1 MKKRVISWLLCL
13 ALCLS
18 MLPMAALAEDVQ
30 APEGPAPSMNEPQ
43 PEPRAKENETP
54 APEPEKKVQSELMT
68 AEKLL
73 MPLASGETFSLSP
86 IYVMQNSAEISDD
99 ITDTGVLKQ
108 SVNVVIYIYGLTKD
122 QVASLL
128 PATVHGIKASVDGVE
143 VSSGG
148 FYDET
153 AGGWRHTWSFTPTK
167 NEYTIDFSINYEG
180 TEQTA
185 QRTIKFES
193 CKHPSRNNA
202 GKCSQCGATLVAEI
216 NSATYYAS
224 LSEAL
229 DAAQTI
235 DDCTITLL
243 DDAGLS
249 GDYTV
254 TKGKFTI
261 DLKTFSQGSGTIN
274 VAGTADVT
282 VKNESAGQFEGNFC
296 WSGADAKLTLAEGSA
311 YANLSVAVTGKT
323 VADLLP
329 GGCGYQ
335 VSGNWV
341 SESALSQTTIQN
353 VLVKKAPFTV
363 GDFSVNSSAYYIN
376 VPFTIS
382 ASVRSSSFPN
392 GHIDFDYCLY
402 IDGIQKKTGNQNTY
416 YQLSMDCTLED
427 GNQHTAKLVVSYNGY
442 SVTKT
447 LMLQAVACP
456 HTIIGQTTG
465 QCNVCKLQMAA
476 YVLDKGKYVQDRRY
490 YKTFKEALDNV
501 WITLGTTDC
510 TLGIFEDT
518 TVSSAITKD
527 LIFQKHTLTLC
538 LNGKTLECTG
548 EALFRALKLWDLII
562 QGENGTLK
570 ANSSTG
576 VINASSGASLIIYG
590 PITITNTNQNGYGI
604 YTQGSSGDLANVEIH
619 ANKGNSVG
627 SLYVNGGNV
636 RLNSGTAG
644 KVEVQGLNSLFYVAG
659 GGNAAVAG
667 AVTVQGNGRLATG
680 YGYNPVFEDVV
691 TIKSDGWASLRQG
704 EFRKTLK
711 LEPGTYNKTLR
722 GLLSNGA
729 DDFYIGGVYQK
740 DAKEQ
745 TEISADGEN
754 YVTIGRGHT
763 HDYDDNGK
771 CRYCDAEAEAKLYF
785 EDNGVSKNE
794 FGSFTTMLAKAQDYE
809 NSSLVL
815 WKDSMLYSDA
825 TVTKGKFYIS
835 GGTKRLQSNGTAA
848 LVISG
853 GDVQIT
859 EITVDR
865 LKVKDTGKLTLNG
878 GKYYAIDVTDS
889 TYANYGGILGAAKG
903 YKTASGWET
912 ASTIG
917 ADEKSFTV
925 TGTPKEVAFLP
936 LRSVTISLDGEMTVP
951 YGTSVKF
958 TATVE
963 SNSSSGITYKW
974 FCDGVEIPDET
985 TNELTVT
992 KDIGSY
998 EYRCDVTRDGYTL
1011 SSNTVQL
1018 TVQRIDLS
1026 SAALSATIQTR
1037 AYDGTTS
1044 AKIED
1049 GSSLTLGNMTVPASA
1064 YTLSAVFADRN
1075 VGADKD
1081 VTVTVTLTNTNY
1093 CFGYDANKRPIM
1105 EETFETTG
1113 TITKNTSHMEQTKTV
1128 DVYSGIAHTYTIDLD
1143 ACLSNLQNLGF
1154 ESYEITE
1161 KNIVVAKLIDA
1172 NQVVL
1177 EGHSLKI
1184 PVKAVVTAPDTE
1196 AAQFTITVTCKNY
1209 SNVTI
1214 RVRVITKDR
1223 LQVTASATPSKTELT
1238 YGKRLDTIALS
1249 GTTDPTTIQ
1258 GTFAWQTPDA
1268 ILDAG
1273 RHADLVWKF
1282 IPADYTY
1289 AEASGT
1295 AEIIVKQAKLTDPA
1309 PVTLTVYNGWAGTYE
1324 AALPELPTLEEGLRF
1339 GDSAVYGAPVVS
1351 ADEYYSSGATLKMV
1365 GGKQGV
1371 SIPILKNETTK
1382 EGQVGT
1388 ITVQYTSQNYEPVT
1402 LAINLVAKNRTAPTF
1417 ILTADHDTLSGGGKV
1432 TLTLERGNL
1441 PDGAVVTVS
1450 GTDEAGNA
1458 VTLTDNGDGTYSAT
1472 LPNKTQT
1479 YTFIAAYDGSQTIAP
1494 KTDFTTVKVQQR
1506 SSGGG
1511 EPAKPSFPVKISN
1524 SGDKKTA
1531 EIDLSGTKSGIT
1543 DVTLPTDAVKK
1554 IVDSDVV
1561 SLTVK
1566 LPDVTVSFD
1575 DKALAAVAEQSSG
1588 ADLSLS
1594 VNVGTANNSNLTD
1607 AQKNAITGAR
1617 ELSVIE
1623 VSLSSNGEK
1632 ISNFNGGSVTI
1643 DVPFQ
1648 WSMKGLL
1655 RAYYIDE
1662 NGNKSAIDVTYKNG
1676 VATLVLN
1683 HFSTYVVEA
1692 VDALSFTDVSAK
1704 AYHFDAV
1711 AWAVKN
1717 KITSGQSDTL
1727 FAPDASCTRAQMVT
1741 FLWRANGSPEPT
1753 VTELPFTD
1761 VAADAY
1767 YAKAVLWAVENGITT
1782 GTSDTTF
1789 DPDGVVTRAEA
1800 VTFLWRSAGNPAA
1813 EGKLFADVESTKYY
1827 AEAVRWAVANG
1838 VTKGVSDTSFAPGSA
1853 CTRAQI
1859 VTFLYRNC
1867 TNK

>member
-148 FYDET
+148 SYDET

-167 NEYTIDFSINYEG
+167 NEYTIDFSINYDG

-202 GKCSQCGATLVAEI
+202 GKCSQCGAALVAEI

-282 VKNESAGQFEGNFC
+282 VKNESAGQFEGKFC

-311 YANLSVAVTGKT
+311 YANLSVTVTGKT

-335 VSGNWV
+335 SSLNNWV
-341 SESALSQTTIQN
+341 NESALSQTTIQN

-363 GDFSVNSSAYYIN
+363 DYFSVNSSSYYIN

-392 GHIDFDYCLY
+392 GHIDFDYYLY
-402 IDGIQKKTGNQNTY
+402 IDGIEKKTGNQNTHS
-416 YQLSMDCTLED
+416 QLSMDDCTLED

-456 HTIIGQTTG
+456 HTTIGQTTG
-465 QCNVCKLQMAA
+465 QCTVCNLQMAA
-476 YVLDKGKYVQDRRY
+476 YVLDKGKYVQNRRY

-518 TVSSAITKD
+518 TVSSAITRD
-527 LIFQKHTLTLC
+527 LISQRHTLTLC

-576 VINASSGASLIIYG
+576 VINASSGASLTIYG

-604 YTQGSSGDLANVEIH
+604 YTQGSSGDLANVEIY
-619 ANKGNSVG
+619 AEQGNSVG
-627 SLYVNGGNV
+627 SLYVNGGEV
-636 RLNSGTAG
+636 RLNGGTAG
-644 KVEVQGLNSLFYVAG
+644 KVKVQGLNSLFYVAG
-659 GGNAAVAG
+659 GGRAAVSG
-667 AVTVQGNGRLATG
+667 TVTVQENGKLETG
-680 YGYNPVFEDVV
+680 HGYDPVFEDDV

-722 GLLSNGA
+722 RLLFNGA

-740 DAKEQ
+740 NAKEQ
-745 TEISADGEN
+745 TEISANGEN
-754 YVTIGRGHT
+754 YVTTGRGHT
-763 HDYDDNGK
+763 HDYDNTGK
-771 CRYCDAEAEAKLYF
+771 CKYCDAEAEAKLYF
-785 EDNGVSKNE
+785 DDNGVSKSE
-794 FGSFTTMLAKAQDYE
+794 FGSFTTMLTKAQDYE
-809 NSSLVL
+809 NSNLVL

-835 GGTKRLQSNGTAA
+835 GSTKRLQSNGTAA

-865 LKVKDTGKLTLNG
+865 LKVTGEGKLTLNG
-878 GKYYAIDVTDS
+878 GKYYAIDVAGS
-889 TYANYGGILGAAKG
+889 TYENYGQLLPDGYAFKTSSGWESKASITNKSFDVTSTNAPKSVEKPPFDSVSVAPAITTANYGK
-903 YKTASGWET
+903 
-912 ASTIG
+912 
-917 ADEKSFTV
+917 
-925 TGTPKEVAFLP
+925 P
-936 LRSVTISLDGEMTVP
+936 MT
-951 YGTSVKF
+951 F
-958 TATVE
+958 TATVTRDD
-963 SNSSSGITYKW
+963 SSKALSYQWYTVAINGTKTAIEGAT
-974 FCDGVEIPDET
+974 GVT
-985 TNELTVT
+985 LTVNEAVGT
-992 KDIGSY
+992 Y
-998 EYRCDVTRDGYTL
+998 QYLCQVTCEDYTL

-1026 SAALSATIQTR
+1026 DAALSATIAER
-1037 AYDGTTS
+1037 AYDGS
-1044 AKIED
+1044 ASATVTASSI
-1049 GSSLTLGNMTVPASA
+1049 GSSLTAGTDYTISA
-1064 YTLSAVFADRN
+1064 EFEDANA
-1075 VGADKD
+1075 GKGKK
-1081 VTVTVTLTNTNY
+1081 VTVKVTLTNRNY
-1093 CFGYDANKRPIM
+1093 CFGYKSDGTPIM
-1105 EETFETTG
+1105 EKTFEATG
-1113 TITKNTSHMEQTKTV
+1113 TITKNTDSREPISVHENI
-1128 DVYSGIAHTYTIDLD
+1128 YNSAAHTYKFDLD
-1143 ACLSNLQNLGF
+1143 SYLTAIKDDLGTMSYGMPEPHSLQNGIGTPVLKGHTLKLPVSAIRWASETWLGR
-1154 ESYEITE
+1154 IT
-1161 KNIVVAKLIDA
+1161 
-1172 NQVVL
+1172 
-1177 EGHSLKI
+1177 I
-1184 PVKAVVTAPDTE
+1184 PVNSQNYANVSIEIRLNLVERTA
-1196 AAQFTITVTCKNY
+1196 
-1209 SNVTI
+1209 
-1214 RVRVITKDR
+1214 
-1223 LQVTASATPSKTELT
+1223 VTASATPSKSELT
-1238 YGKRLDTIALS
+1238 YGEKLGSITLS
-1249 GTTDPTTIQ
+1249 GKTTPKLE

-1268 ILDAG
+1268 ILDVG
-1273 RHADLVWKF
+1273 TYTELGWKF
-1282 IPADYTY
+1282 TPDNYTY

-1295 AEIIVKQAKLTDPA
+1295 AEITVKQDKLTDPA
-1309 PVTLTVYNGWAGTYE
+1309 PVTLTIYNGWAATYE
-1324 AALPELPTLEEGLRF
+1324 AALPALPALAEGLRF
-1339 GDSAVYGAPVVS
+1339 GNDAAAYGTPVVS
-1351 ADEYYSSGATLKMV
+1351 ADGYYSSGATLKMV

-1382 EGQVGT
+1382 EGKVGT

-1479 YTFIAAYDGSQTIAP
+1479 YTFIAVYDESQTIAP
-1494 KTDFTTVKVQQR
+1494 KTDIATVKVQQR
-1506 SSGGG
+1506 SSGG

-1524 SGDKKTA
+1524 SGDGVAKVDKSYASAGNKVTITVTPGRNA
-1531 EIDLSGTKSGIT
+1531 TVQRITVTDEDGERLKLTENRDGTY
-1543 DVTLPTDAVKK
+1543 
-1554 IVDSDVV
+1554 
-1561 SLTVK
+1561 
-1566 LPDVTVSFD
+1566 SFTMP
-1575 DKALAAVAEQSSG
+1575 S
-1588 ADLSLS
+1588 
-1594 VNVGTANNSNLTD
+1594 GTANVYVRFSGSGLPFADVPSGSWYYDDVAYVYDTGLMTGLTATAFGPNLSTTRGM
-1607 AQKNAITGAR
+1607 I
-1617 ELSVIE
+1617 
-1623 VSLSSNGEK
+1623 
-1632 ISNFNGGSVTI
+1632 VTI
-1643 DVPFQ
+1643 LWRMENEPAAKHGCPFADVRRG
-1648 WSMKGLL
+1648 S
-1655 RAYYIDE
+1655 YYEQAIAWASE
-1662 NGNKSAIDVTYKNG
+1662 NGIVTG
-1676 VATLVLN
+1676 
-1683 HFSTYVVEA
+1683 
-1692 VDALSFTDVSAK
+1692 
-1704 AYHFDAV
+1704 FDAS
-1711 AWAVKN
+1711 
-1717 KITSGQSDTL
+1717 T
-1727 FAPDASCTRAQMVT
+1727 FAPDRAITREQLAAILFRFAAYRGMDAVTLRENLSSFQDQAAISAYAVSALNWAVGEGLMQGTGDKLEPTGSATRAQ
-1741 FLWRANGSPEPT
+1741 
-1753 VTELPFTD
+1753 
-1761 VAADAY
+1761 VAAM
-1767 YAKAVLWAVENGITT
+1767 LRRFI
-1782 GTSDTTF
+1782 
-1789 DPDGVVTRAEA
+1789 
-1800 VTFLWRSAGNPAA
+1800 
-1813 EGKLFADVESTKYY
+1813 
-1827 AEAVRWAVANG
+1827 
-1838 VTKGVSDTSFAPGSA
+1838 
-1853 CTRAQI
+1853 Q
-1859 VTFLYRNC
+1859 RNF
-1867 TNK
+1867 

>member
-889 TYANYGGILGAAKG
+889 TYANYGKLLATNRAFKHQ
-903 YKTASGWET
+903 TNWESKSSIT
-912 ASTIG
+912 
-917 ADEKSFTV
+917 DKSFDV
-925 TGTPKEVAFLP
+925 TSTNAPKSVEKPPFDSV
-936 LRSVTISLDGEMTVP
+936 SVTPAITTANYGKPMT
-951 YGTSVKF
+951 F
-958 TATVE
+958 TATVTRDD
-963 SNSSSGITYKW
+963 SSKALSYQWYTVAINGTKTAIEGAT
-974 FCDGVEIPDET
+974 GAT
-985 TNELTVT
+985 LTVNEAVGT
-992 KDIGSY
+992 Y
-998 EYRCDVTRDGYTL
+998 QYLCQVTCEDYML

-1037 AYDGTTS
+1037 AYDGKYKAT
-1044 AKIED
+1044 IED

-1093 CFGYDANKRPIM
+1093 CFGYDVNKQPIM

-1113 TITKNTSHMEQTKTV
+1113 TIKQDTTPKLISKDENIYNSAANTYEF
-1128 DVYSGIAHTYTIDLD
+1128 DLD
-1143 ACLSNLQNLGF
+1143 SYLTAIKDDLGTMSYGMPEPHSLQNG
-1154 ESYEITE
+1154 IGTP
-1161 KNIVVAKLIDA
+1161 
-1172 NQVVL
+1172 VL
-1177 EGHSLKI
+1177 EGHTLKLPVSAIRWASETSLGRITI
-1184 PVKAVVTAPDTE
+1184 PVNSQNYANVSIEIRLNLVERTA
-1196 AAQFTITVTCKNY
+1196 
-1209 SNVTI
+1209 
-1214 RVRVITKDR
+1214 
-1223 LQVTASATPSKTELT
+1223 VTASATPSKTELT
-1238 YGKRLDTIALS
+1238 YGERLNTIALS

-1273 RHADLVWKF
+1273 TYTELGWKF
-1282 IPADYTY
+1282 IPVDYTY

-1295 AEIIVKQAKLTDPA
+1295 AAITVKRAKLTDPA
-1309 PVTLTVYNGWAGTYE
+1309 PVTLTIYNGWAATYE

-1388 ITVQYTSQNYEPVT
+1388 ITVQYTSQNYKPVT
-1402 LAINLVAKNRTAPTF
+1402 LDINLVAKNRTVPAF

-1432 TLTLERGNL
+1432 TLTLARGNL

-1524 SGDKKTA
+1524 SGDGVAKV
-1531 EIDLSGTKSGIT
+1531 DKSYASAGDKVTIT
-1543 DVTLPTDAVKK
+1543 VTP
-1554 IVDSDVV
+1554 
-1561 SLTVK
+1561 
-1566 LPDVTVSFD
+1566 
-1575 DKALAAVAEQSSG
+1575 G
-1588 ADLSLS
+1588 R
-1594 VNVGTANNSNLTD
+1594 N
-1607 AQKNAITGAR
+1607 
-1617 ELSVIE
+1617 
-1623 VSLSSNGEK
+1623 
-1632 ISNFNGGSVTI
+1632 GSVQRITVTDEDGQRLKLTENRDGTYSFTMPNGAANVYARFSGSGLPFA
-1643 DVPFQ
+1643 DVPSGS
-1648 WSMKGLL
+1648 WYYDDVAYVYDTGLMTGL
-1655 RAYYIDE
+1655 TATTFGPNLSTTRGMIVTILWRMENEPAAKHGCPFADVRRGSYYEQAIAWASE
-1662 NGNKSAIDVTYKNG
+1662 NGIVTG
-1676 VATLVLN
+1676 
-1683 HFSTYVVEA
+1683 
-1692 VDALSFTDVSAK
+1692 
-1704 AYHFDAV
+1704 FDAS
-1711 AWAVKN
+1711 
-1717 KITSGQSDTL
+1717 T
-1727 FAPDASCTRAQMVT
+1727 FAPDRAITREQLAAILFRFAAYRGMDAVTLRETLSSFQDQAAISVYAVSALNWAVSEGLMQGTGDKLEPTGNATRAQ
-1741 FLWRANGSPEPT
+1741 
-1753 VTELPFTD
+1753 
-1761 VAADAY
+1761 VAAM
-1767 YAKAVLWAVENGITT
+1767 LRR
-1782 GTSDTTF
+1782 F
-1789 DPDGVVTRAEA
+1789 M
-1800 VTFLWRSAGNPAA
+1800 
-1813 EGKLFADVESTKYY
+1813 
-1827 AEAVRWAVANG
+1827 
-1838 VTKGVSDTSFAPGSA
+1838 
-1853 CTRAQI
+1853 Q
-1859 VTFLYRNC
+1859 RNF
-1867 TNK
+1867 

>member
-73 MPLASGETFSLSP
+73 MPLSDETPSYVVGEIRTEQNNEVIGTEGILGELTRISITISNLTTQEIYDLVNTSKNATLLVNDKSVSLS
-86 IYVMQNSAEISDD
+86 IGGSDD
-99 ITDTGVLKQ
+99 SQYV
-108 SVNVVIYIYGLTKD
+108 Y
-122 QVASLL
+122 
-128 PATVHGIKASVDGVE
+128 
-143 VSSGG
+143 
-148 FYDET
+148 YD
-153 AGGWRHTWSFTPTK
+153 FTP
-167 NEYTIDFSINYEG
+167 NEESYTVVFSITG
-180 TEQTA
+180 TDIEKKCTLSFKKCTHVNDDG
-185 QRTIKFES
+185 R
-193 CKHPSRNNA
+193 
-202 GKCSQCGATLVAEI
+202 CSQCGATLVAEI

-296 WSGADAKLTLAEGSA
+296 WSSEDAKLTLAENSA
-311 YANLSVAVTGKT
+311 YAKLSVTVDGKT

-335 VSGNWV
+335 SSLNNWV
-341 SESALSQTTIQN
+341 NESALSQTTIQN

-363 GDFSVNSSAYYIN
+363 DYFSVNSSSYYIN
-376 VPFTIS
+376 VPFKIS

-402 IDGIQKKTGNQNTY
+402 IDGIQKKTGNQNSY
-416 YQLSMDCTLED
+416 SRLYIDCTLAD
-427 GNQHTAKLVVSYNGY
+427 GNQHTAKLVVSFGGY

-447 LMLQAVACP
+447 LVLRAVACP
-456 HTIIGQTTG
+456 HTTIGQTTG
-465 QCNVCKLQMAA
+465 KCNVCNLQMAA
-476 YVLDKGKYVQDRRY
+476 YVLDKGKYVQNRRY

-518 TVSSAITKD
+518 TVSSAITRD
-527 LIFQKHTLTLC
+527 LISQRHTLTLC

-576 VINASSGASLIIYG
+576 VINASSGASLTIYG

-604 YTQGSSGDLANVEIH
+604 YTQGSSGDLANVEIY
-619 ANKGNSVG
+619 ADKGNSVG
-627 SLYVNGGNV
+627 SLYVNGGKV
-636 RLNSGTAG
+636 RLNGGTAG
-644 KVEVQGLNSLFYVAG
+644 KVKVQGLNSLFYVAG
-659 GGNAAVAG
+659 GGRAAVSG
-667 AVTVQGNGRLATG
+667 TVTVQGNGKLETG
-680 YGYNPVFEDVV
+680 DGHNPVFEDDV

-711 LEPGTYNKTLR
+711 IEPGIKKTLR
-722 GLLSNGA
+722 GLLYNGA

-740 DAKEQ
+740 NAKEQ
-745 TEISADGEN
+745 TEISANGEN

-763 HDYDDNGK
+763 HDYDNTGK
-771 CRYCDAEAEAKLYF
+771 CKYCDAEAEAKLYF
-785 EDNGVSKNE
+785 DDNGVSKSE
-794 FGSFTTMLAKAQDYE
+794 FGSFTTMLTKPQDYE
-809 NSSLVL
+809 NSNLVL

-835 GGTKRLQSNGTAA
+835 GSTKRLQSNGTAA

-865 LKVKDTGKLTLNG
+865 LKVTGEGKLTLNG

-889 TYANYGGILGAAKG
+889 TYANYGQLLPGG
-903 YKTASGWET
+903 YAFKTSSGWEAKGDIIAASFVSDT
-912 ASTIG
+912 A
-917 ADEKSFTV
+917 
-925 TGTPKEVAFLP
+925 KEVKILP
-936 LRSVTISLDGEMTVP
+936 LRSVTISADGETTVP

-963 SNSSSGITYKW
+963 SNSSSGVTYKW
-974 FCDGVEIPDET
+974 YRNGVAIQNAT
-985 TNELTVT
+985 TNTLVANEPVGDYT
-992 KDIGSY
+992 
-998 EYRCDVTRDGYTL
+998 YRCDVNRDGYTL

-1026 SAALSATIQTR
+1026 DAVLSATIQTR

-1044 AKIED
+1044 ATVTSSSI
-1049 GSSLTLGNMTVPASA
+1049 GSSGLRANTDYTISSA
-1064 YTLSAVFADRN
+1064 EFE
-1075 VGADKD
+1075 DKNAGEGKK
-1081 VTVTVTLTNTNY
+1081 VTVKVTLTNPNY

-1105 EETFETTG
+1105 EKTFETTG
-1113 TITKNTSHMEQTKTV
+1113 TITQDTTPKLISKDENIYNSAANTYEF
-1128 DVYSGIAHTYTIDLD
+1128 DLD
-1143 ACLSNLQNLGF
+1143 SYLTAIKDDLGTMSYGMPEPHSLQNG
-1154 ESYEITE
+1154 IGTP
-1161 KNIVVAKLIDA
+1161 
-1172 NQVVL
+1172 VL
-1177 EGHSLKI
+1177 EGHTLKLPVSAIRWASETSLGRITI
-1184 PVKAVVTAPDTE
+1184 PVNSQNYANVSIEICLKLVERTA
-1196 AAQFTITVTCKNY
+1196 
-1209 SNVTI
+1209 
-1214 RVRVITKDR
+1214 
-1223 LQVTASATPSKTELT
+1223 VTASATPSKTELT
-1238 YGKRLDTIALS
+1238 YGEKLDTIALS
-1249 GTTDPTTIQ
+1249 GTTDPMIP
-1258 GTFAWQTPDA
+1258 GTFAGQTPDA

-1295 AEIIVKQAKLTDPA
+1295 AEITVKQAKLTDPA
-1309 PVTLTVYNGWAGTYE
+1309 PVTLTIYNGWAGTYE
-1324 AALPELPTLEEGLRF
+1324 AALPELPALAEGLRF
-1339 GDSAVYGAPVVS
+1339 GNDADYGPPVVS

-1371 SIPILKNETTK
+1371 SIPILKNETAK
-1382 EGQVGT
+1382 EGKVGT

-1458 VTLTDNGDGTYSAT
+1458 VTMTDNGDGTYSAT

-1511 EPAKPSFPVKISN
+1511 EPAKPSFPVKIAN
-1524 SGDKKTA
+1524 SGDGVAKV
-1531 EIDLSGTKSGIT
+1531 DKSYASAGAKVTIT
-1543 DVTLPTDAVKK
+1543 VTP
-1554 IVDSDVV
+1554 
-1561 SLTVK
+1561 
-1566 LPDVTVSFD
+1566 
-1575 DKALAAVAEQSSG
+1575 G
-1588 ADLSLS
+1588 R
-1594 VNVGTANNSNLTD
+1594 N
-1607 AQKNAITGAR
+1607 
-1617 ELSVIE
+1617 
-1623 VSLSSNGEK
+1623 
-1632 ISNFNGGSVTI
+1632 GSVQRITVTDEDGERLKLTENRDGTYSFTMPNGAANVYARFSGSGLPFA
-1643 DVPFQ
+1643 DVPSGS
-1648 WSMKGLL
+1648 WYYDDIAYVYDAGLMTGL
-1655 RAYYIDE
+1655 TATAFGPNLSNTRGMIVTILWRMENEPAAKHGCPFADVRRGSYYEQAIAWASE
-1662 NGNKSAIDVTYKNG
+1662 NGIVTG
-1676 VATLVLN
+1676 
-1683 HFSTYVVEA
+1683 
-1692 VDALSFTDVSAK
+1692 
-1704 AYHFDAV
+1704 FDAS
-1711 AWAVKN
+1711 
-1717 KITSGQSDTL
+1717 T
-1727 FAPDASCTRAQMVT
+1727 FAPDRAITREQLAAILFRFAAYRGMDAVTLRENLSSFQDQAAISAYAVSALNWAVGEGLMQGTGDKLEPTGNATRAQ
-1741 FLWRANGSPEPT
+1741 
-1753 VTELPFTD
+1753 
-1761 VAADAY
+1761 VAAM
-1767 YAKAVLWAVENGITT
+1767 LRR
-1782 GTSDTTF
+1782 F
-1789 DPDGVVTRAEA
+1789 M
-1800 VTFLWRSAGNPAA
+1800 
-1813 EGKLFADVESTKYY
+1813 
-1827 AEAVRWAVANG
+1827 
-1838 VTKGVSDTSFAPGSA
+1838 
-1853 CTRAQI
+1853 Q
-1859 VTFLYRNC
+1859 RNF
-1867 TNK
+1867 